1 MDHSFPTE
9 TRGVPLPAALAAL
22 AARVAGFIGTGGR
35 AVVLLGPAGAG
46 KTAVLDTVLSALPG
60 RQTRIRNPGP
70 APLTLKRILRQMS
83 APPDALTSGHFFRTL
98 AEQAYDDESAT
109 IAVDDAHS
117 LSPHALASLARIP
130 GLGGPELPGMI
141 LFLAGEATLL
151 GKLSAPGLELLRNSR
166 RALVLTLP
174 DSAAARTAPETA
186 SAARLM
192 WTTLA
197 PEPPPI
203 PAPPLPPA
211 PAPPEPELLIISG
224 TGPRAWQAALAGA
237 VLATAFAMSTLWTS
251 RVGTP
256 PTPPALPAPVALPA
270 PAAPIPPAEPER
282 PPAASLDAPPT
293 PASPPDTT
301 AEPTPPPLIS
311 SETPRLISP
320 EPPRPVEPSDT
331 QLRRGFDIFLDR
343 AGRDTAKLTPPARE
357 ALFREYLA
365 WRAKG
370 PATPP

>member
-1 MDHSFPTE
+1 M
-9 TRGVPLPAALAAL
+9 
-22 AARVAGFIGTGGR
+22 
-35 AVVLLGPAGAG
+35 
-46 KTAVLDTVLSALPG
+46 LDTVLSALPG

-70 APLTLKRILRQMS
+70 APLTLKRVLRQMG
-83 APPDALTSGHFFRTL
+83 APPGTLTSGHFFRSL
-98 AEQAYDDESAT
+98 AEQAYDDDSAT

-141 LFLAGEATLL
+141 LFLAGEAALL

-174 DSAAARTAPETA
+174 DSTAARMAPETA

-211 PAPPEPELLIISG
+211 GPPPEPELLIISR

-237 VLATAFAMSTLWTS
+237 VLATAFVMSTLWTS

-256 PTPPALPAPVALPA
+256 PTRPDPPALSAPV
-270 PAAPIPPAEPER
+270 APIPPAEPER
-282 PPAASLDAPPT
+282 TPAASLDAPPSHA
-293 PASPPDTT
+293 PRPDTA
-301 AEPTPPPLIS
+301 AEPTPPPLASPPLASPPLAS
-311 SETPRLISP
+311 SPLTSP

-331 QLRRGFDIFLDR
+331 QLRHGFDIFLNR

-370 PATPP
+370 PAAPP